1 MKSSLE
7 TLKTH
12 LQIASAKGYVAG
24 VKLVR
29 GAYLY
34 SESDRSIIHD
44 DHASTNNAYDEAV
57 NLLLTRRPDEQASKT
72 LPSEVVLATHNTQS
86 VEKAL
91 SLYKAQRSFGGKQPV
106 QKLVFAQ
113 LMGMA
118 DEISMKLASDI
129 MAEQSAEP
137 AASNDHAEKKP
148 EQKVFSGVSVYKYT
162 VWGTFEECL
171 LYMLRRA
178 EENQDAVGR
187 SRVTA
192 GLMLR
197 EVGNRLAFWK

>member
-1 MKSSLE
+1 
-7 TLKTH
+7 
-12 LQIASAKGYVAG
+12 V
-24 VKLVR
+24 
-29 GAYLY
+29 
-34 SESDRSIIHD
+34 
-44 DHASTNNAYDEAV
+44 
-57 NLLLTRRPDEQASKT
+57 DEQASKSY
-72 LPSEVVLATHNTQS
+72 PAEVVLATHNTHS
-86 VEKAL
+86 VDQAL
-91 SLYKAQRSFGGKQPV
+91 ALYRAQRHLGGKQPV

-129 MAEQSAEP
+129 QENRIMEP
-137 AASNDHAEKKP
+137 ATSNDHSEEKQVRKAET
-148 EQKVFSGVSVYKYT
+148 GVSVYKYT

-178 EENQDAVGR
+178 EENQDAVSR
-187 SRVTA
+187 SRETA